1 LKRLGRGE
9 TVIANLRPETDPE
22 TDYVALDRPRI
33 LGVLARIIADLDDV
47 AGYPPIA
54 KDSAVKDE
62 CAEVRPA
69 RDRQRSAEPE
79 PSPKRPTMREERAA
93 LRALLDPLSSKRG

>member
-54 KDSAVKDE
+54 KDRAVKDE

-69 RDRQRSAEPE
+69 WDRQRSAEPE

-93 LRALLDPLSSKRG
+93 LLALLDPLSSKRG